1 MGTDL
6 QPPEVAGRAPTGGFR
21 RWLRFP
27 RSWAEVRRLGWRA
40 VVAFVLFYLVR
51 DLILY
56 VLLPYIIYRGVV
68 AP

>member
-6 QPPEVAGRAPTGGFR
+6 QPPEVAARAPAGGLR

-27 RSWAEVRRLGWRA
+27 RSWAEARRLGWRA
-40 VVAFVLFYLVR
+40 VAAFVLFYLVR

-56 VLLPYIIYRGVV
+56 VLLPYVIYRGVV

>member
-6 QPPEVAGRAPTGGFR
+6 QPPEVAGSAPPAR
-21 RWLRFP
+21 RRGWLRFP
-27 RSWAEVRRLGWRA
+27 RSWAEVRRLGWGA
-40 VVAFVLFYLVR
+40 AAAFVLFYLVR